1 MPNTTSASLKL
12 TVQATGENSGTWGQ
26 ITNTNLLILEQAIG
40 GYAGVALNATT
51 GATLTFSNGAL
62 SDGKNQVLKLTGTI
76 TTNVD
81 VIVPDSVEKTYVVEN
96 ATSGAFTVT
105 VKTTSGSGVTWGT
118 TDKGKKLI
126 YSDGTDILEGISS
139 IDTLKVS
146 TFTSTGIDDNATSTA
161 ITIDSSERVG
171 IGTSF
176 SSRNLPS
183 VGIPQLQV
191 EGANTGAST
200 VLVVNTANDTTP
212 SAFALLKARGS
223 SVVQNSDE
231 IGRISFNGWDGSQ
244 EQEAASI
251 SAFID
256 TFPGAADMPGRLVFK
271 TTPNASAT
279 PLERMRI
286 DSSGNVGIGTSSP
299 SSPLDVVS
307 SGTNNQGMLK
317 LSSASGL
324 RASIST
330 DAQDDAYMYLYDSSD
345 ALKVVFR
352 TDGNDS
358 YIDGGGDVGIGTSS
372 PDALLSVNGVASFG
386 DGTALLPSIANF
398 GDLNT
403 GMWFPAAD
411 TIAFSE
417 GGTEVMRIDSSGN
430 VGIGTTSPS
439 QKLSVTGS
447 ITCSGGLTATGNI
460 TSTGAT
466 NAFGNMQVNG
476 SGGAGGVGFKYV
488 FSAVNK
494 ITMNNLGNMSV
505 SGALSKGSGSF
516 KIDHPLPSKSNT
528 HNLVHSFIE
537 APQADNIYRGKVDLV
552 NGTATVNIDTVAGMS
567 EGTFIL
573 LNREIQCFTS
583 NETGWTA
590 VKGSV
595 SGNTLTITAQDET
608 CTNTISWLVIGE
620 RQDQHMYDTNWT
632 DDNGKVIVEPL
643 KETEE

>member
-1 MPNTTSASLKL
+1 MTML
-12 TVQATGENSGTWGQ
+12 QAQ
-26 ITNTNLLILEQAIG
+26 LLRLI
-40 GYAGVALNATT
+40 V
-51 GATLTFSNGAL
+51 
-62 SDGKNQVLKLTGTI
+62 SDN
-76 TTNVD
+76 
-81 VIVPDSVEKTYVVEN
+81 
-96 ATSGAFTVT
+96 
-105 VKTTSGSGVTWGT
+105 
-118 TDKGKKLI
+118 
-126 YSDGTDILEGISS
+126 
-139 IDTLKVS
+139 
-146 TFTSTGIDDNATSTA
+146 
-161 ITIDSSERVG
+161 VG

-223 SVVQNSDE
+223 SVVQNMMKLVE
-231 IGRISFNGWDGSQ
+231 FSFNGWDGSQ

-358 YIDGGGDVGIGTSS
+358 YIDGGGNVGIGTTA
-372 PDALLSVNGVASFG
+372 PDAKLSVNGVASFG

-417 GGTEVMRIDSSGN
+417 GGTEVMRINSSGN

-608 CTNTISWLVIGE
+608 CTDTIILVS
-620 RQDQHMYDTNWT
+620 DW
-632 DDNGKVIVEPL
+632 
-643 KETEE
+643 